1 MSLQKHPYHLV
12 DPSPWPFVAS
22 LAALVTTFG
31 GVMYMHG
38 YDGGDV
44 VLPFGI
50 SMVLY
55 SMFVWWRDVVR
66 EGTFEGHHTAAVQQG
81 LRYGM
86 LLFILSEIMFFV
98 AFFWG
103 FFHPSYSPNG
113 Y

>member
-38 YDGGDV
+38 YDGGDI

-50 SMVLY
+50 FMVLY

-66 EGTFEGHHTAAVQQG
+66 
-81 LRYGM
+81 
-86 LLFILSEIMFFV
+86 
-98 AFFWG
+98 
-103 FFHPSYSPNG
+103 
-113 Y
+113 

>member
-1 MSLQKHPYHLV
+1 MA
-12 DPSPWPFVAS
+12 FVAS

-38 YDGGDV
+38 YDGGNI

-50 SMVLY
+50 FMVLY
-55 SMFVWWRDVVR
+55 TMFVWWRDVVR
-66 EGTFEGHHTAAVQQG
+66 EGTFEGHHTAVVQQG

-103 FFHPSYSPNG
+103 FFHSSLSPTIEIEPYG
-113 Y
+113 LHKVFKF